1 MSENRN
7 VRGGQVEYRAPRFY
21 QSASDFDA
29 VIFDLDGTLLDSM
42 GVWGEIDIE
51 YMGRLGLAVP
61 EGLQMDISGMSFY
74 ETAVYFKE
82 RFHVTDSIEKI
93 MDDWNQMAFLKYQN
107 EVRCKPGGAEYLHW
121 CHDHGILLGVATSN
135 SRILV
140 SEVLKSNGIEEL
152 FGAVVTG
159 SEVLNGKPQP
169 DIYLAVAAQLGVR
182 PERCLVFEDVVPGI
196 QAARAAGMRV
206 IAVEDDASRSQEEEK
221 LSLADVMIRDFYEI
235 GLRD

>member
-1 MSENRN
+1 MNTKRN
-7 VRGGQVEYRAPRFY
+7 VHGGQVDYRAPRFL

-82 RFHVTDSIEKI
+82 RFHVQDSIEKI

-107 EVRCKPGGAEYLHW
+107 EVRCKPGGVEYLRW
-121 CHDHGILLGVATSN
+121 CRDHGILLGVATSN

-140 SEVLKSNGIEEL
+140 NEVLKSNGIEEL

-159 SEVLNGKPQP
+159 SEILNGKPQP
-169 DIYLAVAAQLGVR
+169 DIYLTAAERLGVD
-182 PERCLVFEDVVPGI
+182 PARCLVFEDVVPGI
-196 QAARAAGMRV
+196 QAALAAGMRV
-206 IAVEDDASRSQEEEK
+206 IAVEDDASRSQEEQK
-221 LSLADVMIRDFYEI
+221 ASLADAVIRDFYDIE
-235 GLRD
+235 LRD